1 MRALDALS
9 GAISWVTPHQC
20 PQWSARLPAAG
31 RSMGDGMAT
40 LLVNGTS
47 VISGN
52 SADIAGGGAYNFGM
66 FTLGSQSV
74 ITNQHGRCSLSG
86 VEVSEVSP
94 TKPPRGR
101 YGLVTIAL
109 RSVHDCYC
117 LTFDAGTID
126 HGRVKPAPT
135 SGASVRG
142 RSSYAAP
149 SAGGGSQPPTGA
161 QTQRG
166 RYG

>member
-1 MRALDALS
+1 MD
-9 GAISWVTPHQC
+9 
-20 PQWSARLPAAG
+20 
-31 RSMGDGMAT
+31 DGMAT

-94 TKPPRGR
+94 TRNRRGAVTVWSRLR
-101 YGLVTIAL
+101 YGLFTIAI
-109 RSVHDCYC
+109 V
-117 LTFDAGTID
+117 
-126 HGRVKPAPT
+126 
-135 SGASVRG
+135 
-142 RSSYAAP
+142 
-149 SAGGGSQPPTGA
+149 
-161 QTQRG
+161 
-166 RYG
+166 